1 MIREILTYPDKRLR
15 QKSESVNLD
24 SFCDKEFKKLVLDL
38 KETMLAKDGL
48 GLAAPQIDELKRV
61 VAINTKDGVLI
72 LANPKIKKFSWR
84 KKIDEEGCLSVPGVF
99 GNVKRAF
106 KITVEARNEVG
117 DKIEMEASGLMARVV
132 QHEVDHL
139 DAILFI
145 DKVIP
150 NKKKNKQL

>member
-1 MIREILTYPDKRLR
+1 MVREILTYPNKTLR
-15 QKSESVNLD
+15 KKSEPVLLD
-24 SFCDKEFKKLVLDL
+24 DFCNKDFKKLVVDL

-48 GLAAPQIDELKRV
+48 GLAAPQINQLRRV
-61 VAINTKDGVLI
+61 VAINTKDGVLV
-72 LANPKIKKFSWR
+72 LVNPKIKTFSWR
-84 KKIDEEGCLSVPGVF
+84 KKVDEEGCLSVPGVF
-99 GNVKRAF
+99 GNVRRAL
-106 KITVEARNEVG
+106 KIKLDAYNEVG
-117 DKIEMEASGLMARVV
+117 DKLEMEATGLLARVV